1 LTAANTILLRAAEE
15 AAEAYRS
22 LDGWSD
28 EELAAHLAAVLAAE
42 GIVTAP
48 DVMAWR
54 RQVQGLIDQRE
65 SATRAA

>member
-1 LTAANTILLRAAEE
+1 MTAATILLRAAEE

-28 EELAAHLAAVLAAE
+28 EELQAHLAGVLRAE
-42 GIVTAP
+42 GIDTAP
-48 DVMAWR
+48 DVRAWR
-54 RQVQGLIDQRE
+54 RQVQRLIDQRE